1 MIHNLFC
8 CSHFTRTT
16 YLHYDSQLVL
26 VQNQS
31 SYQSISLLKLR
42 FLLLVWLSRQLLQ
55 LWFPVHFPCVIWVTC
70 WALTLRTSSSNQFWT
85 HSELICLGQRV
96 CLRDNTSAL
105 ARDHQSIGTDQH
117 YIIYLIYHTTYQREL
132 ETPKN
137 ARVRSVFINTATS
150 WENKHSL
157 HRTAAQPKIIL
168 YRSTIGDKSPDKLK
182 KINKTIKRWPSELLS
197 RVGTSQGF
205 YVGAAIIGVIATRL
219 IPVLP
224 HSYSLFTVLQMGW
237 LVTFKLPGP
246 GKQKVS
252 EPCEINA
259 K

>member
-16 YLHYDSQLVL
+16 YLLYDSQLVL

-70 WALTLRTSSSNQFWT
+70 WALTLRTSSSNHFGT

-157 HRTAAQPKIIL
+157 HRTAAEDHFVSFDNRRQIARQAEKNKQNDKTL
-168 YRSTIGDKSPDKLK
+168 TEWVVESTRNESGFLRRRRYYRGYCHQTNSRSSP
-182 KINKTIKRWPSELLS
+182 LL
-197 RVGTSQGF
+197 F
-205 YVGAAIIGVIATRL
+205 
-219 IPVLP
+219 P
-224 HSYSLFTVLQMGW
+224 LFSSSNGLT
-237 LVTFKLPGP
+237 
-246 GKQKVS
+246 
-252 EPCEINA
+252 CDI
-259 K
+259 